1 MATLRKRAFGM
12 KGGQCVIMMSLGG
25 YSETDRRRLL
35 YCAAPKGHH
44 YQVEVSGGPER
55 RSDTHTGSGAVR
67 ANTLTHAHT
76 HKRRNK

>member
-55 RSDTHTGSGAVR
+55 RSDTHTHTEEVVPCAQ
-67 ANTLTHAHT
+67 TH
-76 HKRRNK
+76 